1 MAKIKEIFTEMQ
13 NEYGENLEDI
23 PVGMT
28 SSKYLE
34 NYVKNIKPP
43 MPPKDREVH
52 ISGESRKRK

>member
-1 MAKIKEIFTEMQ
+1 M
-13 NEYGENLEDI
+13 